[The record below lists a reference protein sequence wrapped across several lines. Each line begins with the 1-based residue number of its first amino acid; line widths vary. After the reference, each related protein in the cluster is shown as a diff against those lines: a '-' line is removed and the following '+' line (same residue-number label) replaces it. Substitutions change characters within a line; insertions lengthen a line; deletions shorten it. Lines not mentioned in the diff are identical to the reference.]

1 MATPVLVVVV
11 HAPLLIVRLL
21 TPARLSLEKGDIEL
35 RSSILA
41 SLASALGPCL
51 AIWLGLR
58 RSIGIRMH
66 EKATGIG
73 VQSTT
78 SAL

>member
-1 MATPVLVVVV
+1 MTASVLVVVV

-21 TPARLSLEKGDIEL
+21 TPARLSLEKGDIKL
-35 RSSILA
+35 RSSIFA
-41 SLASALGPCL
+41 SLGPALEPCL

-58 RSIGIRMH
+58 RSIGLRMH

-73 VQSTT
+73 V
-78 SAL
+78 